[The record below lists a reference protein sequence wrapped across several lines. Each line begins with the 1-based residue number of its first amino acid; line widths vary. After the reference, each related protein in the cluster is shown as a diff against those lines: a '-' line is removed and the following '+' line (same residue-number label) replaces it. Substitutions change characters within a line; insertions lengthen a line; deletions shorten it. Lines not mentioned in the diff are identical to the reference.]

1 MSHISN
7 RIFLDFSSLRFAG
20 TLIDY
25 DGAGRL
31 FRPGRRTGRRPIT
44 TQTDPDKSH
53 SSPIFSL
60 LKLSINRPLSP
71 WTETKEPPPP
81 HRKRKKGEHD
91 SSALLD
97 FYTITRHAGESS
109 SMKSEAVQS
118 ETGLRFNVV
127 KGPNSLSGFP
137 SVCIHFSADY
147 CKKWCSLMK
156 CRRRNWS
163 KKYRGYAF
171 ARYKK
176 CGGEARKSRQSPAA
190 TARSSAF
197 HFTSFPSSS
206 SHHSIWTKWPNQVT
220 PMDSHSAL
228 DYPVFIRMVDDQGW
242 RTKTGG
248 GGRESFG
255 LWEN

>member
-1 MSHISN
+1 MGLVDCFVPDEE
-7 RIFLDFSSLRFAG
+7 RDAG
-20 TLIDY
+20 QS
-25 DGAGRL
+25 RHK
-31 FRPGRRTGRRPIT
+31 RT
-44 TQTDPDKSH
+44 PDKGH
-53 SSPIFSL
+53 SRPIFSL
-60 LKLSINRPLSP
+60 LKLSINRPFLRERRP
-71 WTETKEPPPP
+71 KNPPPP
-81 HRKRKKGEHD
+81 RKRKKGEHD

-97 FYTITRHAGESS
+97 FYTIARHAGESS

-137 SVCIHFSADY
+137 SVCIHFSTDY
-147 CKKWCSLMK
+147 CKKWWSLMK

-176 CGGEARKSRQSPAA
+176 CGEARKSRQSPAA

-197 HFTSFPSSS
+197 HFISFPSSS

-228 DYPVFIRMVDDQGW
+228 DYPVFIRMGDDQGW

-248 GGRESFG
+248 GGGRESFG
-255 LWEN
+255 LGGN